1 MERLNGEIIS
11 GIALAF
17 LGILFIYAAQVNAA
31 WTAALYADYILIAV
45 GAGLIGLGLW
55 SRHNTNRM
63 HSHEEHRHH

>member
-17 LGILFIYAAQVNAA
+17 LGILVIYAAQVNVT
-31 WTAALYADYILIAV
+31 WTAALYPAYILIAV
-45 GAGLIGLGLW
+45 GVALIGLGMW

-63 HSHEEHRHH
+63 HSHEEHHH